1 MKVLISKSVFGVTG
15 SAQCSQDII
24 RYLINNNHSLT
35 VISLEGNNGFSFETK
50 QNDLLNKLKWFI
62 FYKSST
68 INNNISFFK
77 KLYWKLKFPIVR
89 YFNKRKINKLN
100 IRHLIVNSTG
110 SLDLLN
116 EISLSGAKYFHKT
129 LVVHESPDIT
139 KFKEVKKNKEYYS
152 QQFSFFSDYIF
163 VSKIVRDKWINF
175 INLDRDKTHY
185 IPNTIRED
193 LTKNLLT
200 KNIFDLKKECSLS
213 MESKTILCIGSIQY
227 LKGQDLLIEASKK
240 LWNSGHYDFD
250 LVLIGDVYESFGL
263 KIMNMINQLKID
275 YPIKHKKPVSPFM
288 ALKYIASADII
299 VLPSRTEALPRVILE
314 GMALKKPII
323 ASDVGGVSELIEN
336 NVQGLV
342 FNAEDI
348 NQLSNYMEIL
358 LNDNLIKKNLSEK
371 AHEKYWNFY
380 SRKIYNKNWSNF
392 LDRLD

>member
-1 MKVLISKSVFGVTG
+1 
-15 SAQCSQDII
+15 
-24 RYLINNNHSLT
+24 
-35 VISLEGNNGFSFETK
+35 
-50 QNDLLNKLKWFI
+50 
-62 FYKSST
+62 
-68 INNNISFFK
+68 
-77 KLYWKLKFPIVR
+77 
-89 YFNKRKINKLN
+89 
-100 IRHLIVNSTG
+100 
-110 SLDLLN
+110 
-116 EISLSGAKYFHKT
+116 
-129 LVVHESPDIT
+129 
-139 KFKEVKKNKEYYS
+139 
-152 QQFSFFSDYIF
+152 
-163 VSKIVRDKWINF
+163 
-175 INLDRDKTHY
+175 
-185 IPNTIRED
+185 
-193 LTKNLLT
+193 
-200 KNIFDLKKECSLS
+200 

-240 LWNSGHYDFD
+240 LWDSGDYNFD

-263 KIMNMINQLKID
+263 KIMKMINKLKID
-275 YPIKHKKPVSPFM
+275 YPINYKKPVSPFM

-392 LDRLD
+392 LDRFD

>member
-1 MKVLISKSVFGVTG
+1 MLAFDKASSSKTSIK
-15 SAQCSQDII
+15 A
-24 RYLINNNHSLT
+24 
-35 VISLEGNNGFSFETK
+35 
-50 QNDLLNKLKWFI
+50 LL
-62 FYKSST
+62 
-68 INNNISFFK
+68 
-77 KLYWKLKFPIVR
+77 
-89 YFNKRKINKLN
+89 
-100 IRHLIVNSTG
+100 G

-116 EISLSGAKYFHKT
+116 EISLKGAKYFRKT

-240 LWNSGHYDFD
+240 LWNSGDYNFD

-275 YPIKHKKPVSPFM
+275 YPIKYKKPVSPFM

-336 NVQGLV
+336 NIQGLV
-342 FNAEDI
+342 FNAEDV
-348 NQLSNYMEIL
+348 NKLSDCMKVL
-358 LNDNLIKKNLSEK
+358 LDDSQFIKNLSEK

-392 LDRLD
+392 LDRFD